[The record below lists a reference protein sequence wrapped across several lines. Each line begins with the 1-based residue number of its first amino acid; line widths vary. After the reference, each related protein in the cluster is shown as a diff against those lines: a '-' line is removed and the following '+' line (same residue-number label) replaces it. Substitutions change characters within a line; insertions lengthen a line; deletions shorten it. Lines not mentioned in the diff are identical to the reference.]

1 MPKYFVIADT
11 HFSHQ
16 KIIEYCNRPFKNLW
30 EMDRN
35 LIKLWNESV
44 SNKDYVFMLGDF
56 AFGKEAVKE
65 ITPMLNGRKILVKG
79 NHDTYSNSFYR
90 ECGFEEVSKYPILF
104 DFCLMSHEPLLLSQ
118 TTPYFNFYGHVHQ
131 DEKYSDTTTSKC
143 VSVERIN
150 YRPYKFLEK
159 G

>member
-30 EMDRN
+30 EMDHN

-131 DEKYSDTTTSKC
+131 DEKYSDTATSKC

>member
-11 HFSHQ
+11 HFSHN
-16 KIIEYCNRPFKNLW
+16 KIIEYCNRPFKSTW

-35 LIKLWNESV
+35 LIKLWNETV
-44 SNKDYVFMLGDF
+44 GNKDYVFMLGDF
-56 AFGKEAVKE
+56 AFGKDAVKE

-104 DFCLMSHEPLLLSQ
+104 DFCLMSHEPLVLSQ

-131 DEKYSDTTTSKC
+131 DQKYSDTATSKC

-159 G
+159 E

>member
-30 EMDRN
+30 EMDHN

-131 DEKYSDTTTSKC
+131 DEKYSDAATSKC

-159 G
+159 E

>member
-16 KIIEYCNRPFKNLW
+16 KIIEYCNRPFKSLW
-30 EMDRN
+30 EMDHN

-56 AFGKEAVKE
+56 AFGKDAVKE

-79 NHDTYSNSFYR
+79 NRQSPHA
-90 ECGFEEVSKYPILF
+90 
-104 DFCLMSHEPLLLSQ
+104 
-118 TTPYFNFYGHVHQ
+118 
-131 DEKYSDTTTSKC
+131 
-143 VSVERIN
+143 
-150 YRPYKFLEK
+150 
-159 G
+159 